1 MKYIVMTNADPFI
14 IVDSE
19 KDAIECVELLVAE
32 FEANNE
38 QLPCI
43 HYVKCK
49 NASDFAN
56 NPPSI
61 FKMLWMLFW
70 IVLYIINA
78 YGLLVEDSMKSGF
91 CMIICLLMI
100 LATIKH
106 KKMSETNE

>member
-1 MKYIVMTNADPFI
+1 MKYIVMSNADPLI

-19 KDAIECVELLVAE
+19 KDAIEYVESIVAG
-32 FEANNE
+32 FAANNE
-38 QLPCI
+38 RPPRI

-49 NASDFAN
+49 NESDFAN
-56 NPPSI
+56 NPAPI

-91 CMIICLLMI
+91 CMIISLLMI

-106 KKMSETNE
+106 KKE